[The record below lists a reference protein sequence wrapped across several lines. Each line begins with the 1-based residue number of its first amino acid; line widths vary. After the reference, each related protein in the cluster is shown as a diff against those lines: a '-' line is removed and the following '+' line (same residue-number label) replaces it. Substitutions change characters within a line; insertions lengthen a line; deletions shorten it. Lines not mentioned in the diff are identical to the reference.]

1 VRTID
6 GTADTTSTALPTPPQ
21 GEHMR
26 RSVAFVAVLT
36 LGLAACGNDDGDA
49 AAEGADAVAEEATE
63 EVMEPEEYT
72 VTAQPDAAATFVSP
86 SDGDTVT
93 SPFTVELAAE
103 GIELVP
109 AGEPMA
115 GEGHLHVLADIG
127 CYETGEVI
135 PGPSDEDE
143 AEGRFHLGDGSDTRE
158 ITLEPGDYE
167 LCVQLAD
174 GVHTA
179 FGETETIAVTVE

>member
-1 VRTID
+1 
-6 GTADTTSTALPTPPQ
+6 
-21 GEHMR
+21 MR
-26 RSVAFVAVLT
+26 RSVTFVAVLA
-36 LGLAACGNDDGDA
+36 LGLAACGNDGDA
-49 AAEGADAVAEEATE
+49 ATEGADADAVADDATE

-72 VTAQPDAAATFVSP
+72 VTAQPDAAATFESP

-93 SPFTVELAAE
+93 SPVIVELAAD
-103 GIELVP
+103 GVELVP
-109 AGEPMA
+109 AGEPVA

-143 AEGRFHLGDGSDTRE
+143 AEGRFHLGDGSSSRE
-158 ITLEPGDYE
+158 ITLEPGEYE

-179 FGETETIAVTVE
+179 FGETQTIAVTVE